1 MATLAALEILVTKQ
15 AAYFYAQG
23 HANEAREESR
33 LFDAAVDAGMDR
45 EHDDLH
51 GWVAERVGAF
61 LTSGPS
67 CDDDGFDDHEGLA
80 RDEHGRWE
88 YAA

>member
-1 MATLAALEILVTKQ
+1 MTTATLENLVTKQ
-15 AAYFYAQG
+15 TAYFYAQG
-23 HANEAREESR
+23 HSNEAREEGR
-33 LFDAAVDAGMDR
+33 LFGAAVDAGMDH

-67 CDDDGFDDHEGLA
+67 CDDDGFDDGLA

>member
-1 MATLAALEILVTKQ
+1 MATLAALEVLVTKQ

-33 LFDAAVDAGMDR
+33 LFGAAVDAGMDR

-67 CDDDGFDDHEGLA
+67 CDGFDDDEGLS